1 MPYLP
6 PNFKTI
12 FTVVIS
18 RYAFERYRVF
28 LVIKDKEGNIIGEYE
43 FTQIPETTVGYT
55 EATTPSKEGFY
66 VMEYW
71 LYNKDG
77 TPYFNFYEAPLIIS
91 EKGSLLGLLHYLFNI
106 VEKYVFRRLDILCE
120 EFKGMCG
127 YVEKVLLVDAIDTW
141 AESRDCL
148 IVLDEFIFPLVNEA
162 KNYVEDIK
170 SKIEELAIPN
180 LDSVKNVLQKFLK
193 WLKKRN
199 A

>member
-12 FTVVIS
+12 FTVVMS
-18 RYAFERYRVF
+18 RYVFRKYRVF

-55 EATTPSKEGFY
+55 EVTTPSKEGFY

-71 LYNKDG
+71 IYRKDG
-77 TPYFNFYEAPLIIS
+77 TPYYKYYETPLIIS

-141 AESRDCL
+141 AKSRDCL

-180 LDSVKNVLQKFLK
+180 LDSVKNVLQKFLN